1 MDTRTIRNAFT
12 SYFEKQGHTVVPS
25 SSLVPGNDPSLL
37 FTNAGMVQFK
47 DVFLGVETRPYTKAV
62 TVQKCL
68 RAGGKH
74 NDLDN
79 VGYTARHHTF
89 FEMLGNFSFGA
100 YFKKEAIQY
109 AWGFL
114 TEVLK
119 LPVEKLWVTVHEKDI
134 ESERIWLEDM
144 GIDKTR
150 FSRCGDVD
158 NFWSMGDTGPCG
170 PCTEIFYDHGP
181 EIAGGPPGTPEAD
194 GDRYIEIWNLVFM
207 QFNRDK
213 EGTMHPLERPC
224 VDTGMGLERIA
235 AVLQHVHTNYDIDI
249 FCRIIDAIFALTKET
264 DSQQLNFR
272 RGANEQA
279 AGVYAVL
286 NEDGERVCNK
296 AQNSSAKSI
305 YKQSNSIR
313 VIADHIRAIVF
324 LILDGVSPSNEGRGY
339 VLRRIIRRAVRHG
352 QHLDLQAPF
361 LYQLVTAIAE
371 IMGDAY
377 PDLIKEQKSI
387 AHVIRQEEEQ
397 FVKTLDKG
405 MALLKEAMSGI
416 KDKSIPGDVVFKLY
430 DTYGFPYDLTAD
442 IAREHDMEID
452 LKGFETAMDKQR
464 SQSQAKQGFRSQE
477 SHVISIDTP
486 SEFHGYDA
494 TTMTAHIVHMNK
506 EATAIVLDKT
516 PFYAE
521 SGGQVG
527 DVGKI
532 ESKEGLFEV
541 HDTKRVGDAIVHYGV
556 IKKGHFKVDEE
567 ISAAIDVPRR
577 ESTRLN
583 HTATH
588 LLHAALRHVLGP
600 QVQQK
605 GSLVAHDR
613 ARFDFAYNKGLTLEE
628 IESVENLVNARIRMN
643 SDVSTTC
650 MHFETAKSSGAIA
663 LFGEKYGDEV
673 RVLSID
679 DFSKELCGGT
689 HARRTGDIGLFKII
703 SENGIASGVRRIEML
718 TGQYALDWGHAQ
730 NRNMGKMAQLLKS
743 DVGSLISKLEQYIT
757 DTDTLRKTKDDVV
770 KRWLEAMSHQL
781 VSKAQSYEKGHIL
794 ISPLDEIEPG
804 YLRIMMDILKN
815 RLDPSIIV
823 LYTIHKNQLHVIVH
837 MHKTYVTENRKAPLI
852 VQHLCGKGGGRD
864 DMAQGGSEVPKDM
877 AKRLE
882 TLETML
888 HSK

>member
-1 MDTRTIRNAFT
+1 MDTQTIRNAFT
-12 SYFEKQGHTVVPS
+12 AYFEKQGHTVVPS

-47 DVFLGVETRPYTKAV
+47 DVFLGSETRPYTKAV

-109 AWGFL
+109 AWTFL

-119 LPVEKLWVTVHEKDI
+119 LPVQKLWVTVHEKDI

-150 FSRCGDVD
+150 FSRCGDAD

-213 EGTMHPLERPC
+213 EGNMHPLDRPC

-249 FCRIIDAIFALTKET
+249 FHRIIDAIFALTSKKP
-264 DSQQLNFR
+264 
-272 RGANEQA
+272 A
-279 AGVYAVL
+279 
-286 NEDGERVCNK
+286 
-296 AQNSSAKSI
+296 
-305 YKQSNSIR
+305 YKGSNSIR
-313 VIADHIRAIVF
+313 VIADHIRAIIF

-361 LYQLVTAIAE
+361 LYQLVTPIAE

-387 AHVIRQEEEQ
+387 GHVIRQEEEQ

-416 KDKSIPGDVVFKLY
+416 KDKTIPGDVVFKLY

-442 IAREHDMEID
+442 IAREHNMEID

-464 SQSQAKQGFRSQE
+464 SQSQAKQGFRTQE
-477 SHVISIDTP
+477 SHAISIDTP
-486 SEFHGYDA
+486 SEFHGYDS
-494 TTMTAHIVHMNK
+494 TTMTAHIVHMN
-506 EATAIVLDKT
+506 EEGTAIVLDKT

-556 IKKGHFKVDEE
+556 IKKGHFKVGEGID
-567 ISAAIDVPRR
+567 AAIDVGRR

-588 LLHAALRHVLGP
+588 LLHSALRHVLGP

-628 IESVENLVNARIRMN
+628 IDAVENLVNARVRMN
-643 SDVSTTC
+643 SKVSTTC
-650 MHFETAKSSGAIA
+650 MPFETAKSSGAIA

-718 TGQYALDWGHAQ
+718 TGQYALDWVHAQ

-743 DVGSLISKLEQYIT
+743 DVGSLIPKLEQYIT
-757 DTDTLRKTKDDVV
+757 DTDTLKKTKDDVV

-794 ISPLDEIEPG
+794 ISALDEVEPG

-823 LYTIHKNQLHVIVH
+823 LYTIHKTQLHVIVH
-837 MHKTYVTENRKAPLI
+837 MHKTYVTEDRKAPLI

-882 TLETML
+882 SLETML